1 LRRAL
6 PILAVLSVLA
16 CGGSSDPRE
25 LTDAGAAAL
34 NSGDPKKA
42 LSDFDRALEHMD
54 PSHPEF
60 PRASFSRCQALAGI
74 DPARAKD
81 EFLKLARIPAARVAE
96 PEFTTIAMDL
106 VMRHA
111 IGPATEVAETGLR
124 MYPES
129 PAMKTLLDKV
139 GDAAKKANDPEA
151 VKKLKSL
158 GYAGDG

>member
-1 LRRAL
+1 LRRG
-6 PILAVLSVLA
+6 ILVLGCLVVAA
-16 CGGSSDPRE
+16 CGSSDPKT
-25 LTDAGAAAL
+25 LTDQGMAAL
-34 NSGDPKKA
+34 NSGDPKAA

-54 PSHPEF
+54 SNHPEF
-60 PRASFSRCQALAGI
+60 PRASVSRCQALVAI

-96 PEFTTIAMDL
+96 PEFTAIAMDL
-106 VMRHA
+106 VKHRA
-111 IGPATEVAETGLR
+111 IGPATEIAEGGLK